1 MIIDKAGCGF
11 KDYASISK
19 DYKEAVNVMA
29 NLGIITGFDT
39 DNDGVGDTFRP
50 NATANRGQAA
60 TIIVRLDTYL
70 YSDE

>member
-1 MIIDKAGCGF
+1 
-11 KDYASISK
+11 
-19 DYKEAVNVMA
+19 MA

-60 TIIVRLDTYL
+60 TIIVRLAAYL
-70 YSDE
+70 DSSE